1 MGSREYKPTHITAEE
16 VMEKYNNIVFL
27 HDIRI
32 GCEIMEKFTRTSD
45 VLNGDREWLIMTA
58 CGAIFAAGRIQGV
71 REERAKRKPL
81 AAAMDG
87 GRKARTKVDFKL

>member
-27 HDIRI
+27 HDIQI

-71 REERAKRKPL
+71 REERAKRKS
-81 AAAMDG
+81 A
-87 GRKARTKVDFKL
+87 GRGRGRRREGQNKG